1 MGTIICLN
9 CTEILCEIEPSRAG
23 RGGSGPLT
31 KCELEEE
38 DDQVFYRCPTCGA
51 KNIVIETRTPS
62 GFPPAHG
69 RCMLHRKALRLNV
82 APLLPGSG

>member
-9 CTEILCEIEPSRAG
+9 CTEILCEIEPSRAS
-23 RGGSGPLT
+23 RGGSGPLR

-62 GFPPAHG
+62 GFPQ
-69 RCMLHRKALRLNV
+69 LTVV
-82 APLLPGSG
+82 ACSIERSDSVK